1 MVTNTMKVTLNK
13 EAVINQY
20 PDMLIHYDYLDTDT
34 FEDDLEY
41 GSDTIK
47 KEPPLNKVF
56 YTFPGGASITYLGS
70 DQWFLEANESR
81 PNAIQEA
88 LRKITPVQSKSV

>member
-1 MVTNTMKVTLNK
+1 MVTNTITITLNK

-20 PDMLIHYDYLDTDT
+20 PDMLIHYDYLETDT
-34 FEDDLEY
+34 FEDGLEY
-41 GSDTIK
+41 GPDTIK

-56 YTFPGGASITYLGS
+56 YTFPGGAFITYLGS
-70 DQWFLEANESR
+70 DQWFLEASIGK
-81 PNAIQEA
+81 PLAIKEA